1 MASREIHSELDDLL
15 GIFCAGLECM
25 FLVSIFTFV
34 MRKGVEYKKITILN
48 LLSGT
53 ELHTSISVSS
63 GSDFKDILFWIHVL
77 IVKAITCSL
86 LS

>member
-15 GIFCAGLECM
+15 GIFCAGLECI

-63 GSDFKDILFWIHVL
+63 GSDFKGILFGFMF
-77 IVKAITCSL
+77 S
-86 LS
+86 S